1 MSTPIFTRAIK
12 CINLISLLIP
22 ITVAADWKVD
32 LSRRQNSM
40 SKPAQLSDIEGMPRK
55 QNVDDSNMI
64 EKLFEAAVPTQDIVI
79 INTEQGFIPS
89 TVRVKEGGQ
98 YRIVI
103 VNVNEKA
110 RNVSF
115 VLDSFSEHHATFYG
129 KTKSFYIKPK
139 KEGVYSF
146 ISPETSAQGRL
157 VVYPGLGGG
166 AGPAIRSNDSS
177 TVGVEMRSPAS
188 E

>member
-12 CINLISLLIP
+12 CINLITFLMP

-32 LSRRQNSM
+32 LSRRQNQM
-40 SKPAQLSDIEGMPRK
+40 NKPAQLSEVESLTPQK
-55 QNVDDSNMI
+55 AAPESNMI
-64 EKLFEAAVPTQDIVI
+64 EKLFEAALPTQDIVI
-79 INTEQGFIPS
+79 INTEQGFVPS

-110 RNVSF
+110 RNISF
-115 VLDSFSEHHATFYG
+115 VMDSFSEHHATFYG

-157 VVYPGLGGG
+157 VVYPSGLPGSGGSTIQG
-166 AGPAIRSNDSS
+166 A
-177 TVGVEMRSPAS
+177 EMRSPAS

>member
-1 MSTPIFTRAIK
+1 MSTLIFTRAIK
-12 CINLISLLIP
+12 CINLITFLLP
-22 ITVAADWKVD
+22 VTVAAEWKVD
-32 LSRRQNSM
+32 FSRRQNQL
-40 SKPAQLSDIEGMPRK
+40 SKPAQLSDTAPLTSEAREKEP
-55 QNVDDSNMI
+55 NMI
-64 EKLFEAAVPTQDIVI
+64 AQLFEAAIPTQDIVI
-79 INTEQGFIPS
+79 ISTEQGFIPS

-98 YRIVI
+98 YRIVV

-115 VLDSFSEHHATFYG
+115 VLDSFSEHHSTFYG
-129 KTKSFYIKPK
+129 KIKSFYIKPK

-157 VVYPGLGGG
+157 VVYSGQQPGSPSVLG
-166 AGPAIRSNDSS
+166 A
-177 TVGVEMRSPAS
+177 EMRAPAS